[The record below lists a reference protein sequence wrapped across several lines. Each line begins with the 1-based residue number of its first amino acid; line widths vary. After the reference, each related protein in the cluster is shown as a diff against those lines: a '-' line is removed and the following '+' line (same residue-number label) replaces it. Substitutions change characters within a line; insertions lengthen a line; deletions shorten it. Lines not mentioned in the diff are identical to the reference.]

1 MKQTSFYYT
10 FVCLVALSIT
20 SLLLSLLFF
29 IAFLLTSCCSNDRGD
44 DDDYGISAALSWADP
59 ADAGRE
65 IKNVRMW
72 IFRADGKL
80 VSERQYGDKFL
91 TALDIRPLPAGEYD
105 VVAAVNLI
113 EPFGADGDETFST
126 LLLKLQEASASA
138 EHAHYAVER
147 IGLPKHK
154 NIRIDL
160 RLRRILSELTV
171 EVEGAPQGAK
181 LETVVLNAA
190 EALVPSQKEADGTWG
205 RASDSKQP
213 AEGKT
218 AVEQNGVIKT
228 ETLRPM
234 PTVSNAAHAYLRF
247 TFRHADGSLR
257 RCDAEA
263 PSMKP
268 AGKYTLKMKYSELK
282 PFMHIDATRISD
294 WEEGWTISGEIPEP
308 S

>member
-1 MKQTSFYYT
+1 MKQTHIYYT
-10 FVCLVALSIT
+10 CASLLALSIT
-20 SLLLSLLFF
+20 SLLFF
-29 IAFLLTSCCSNDRGD
+29 IAFLLTSCSSNDRGD

-59 ADAGRE
+59 ADAGSE
-65 IKNVRMW
+65 IKDVRMW

-80 VSERQYGDKFL
+80 VSERRYGNKFL
-91 TALDIRPLPAGEYD
+91 IALDIHSLPAGEYD
-105 VVAAVNLI
+105 AVAAVNLL
-113 EPFGADGDETFST
+113 EPFGADGGETFST
-126 LLLKLQEASASA
+126 LLLKLQEASVSS

-147 IGLPKHK
+147 VGLPKDR
-154 NIRIDL
+154 NVRTDL
-160 RLRRILSELTV
+160 RLRRILSELIV

-190 EALVPSQKEADGTWG
+190 EALLPSLKEADGTWG
-205 RASDSKQP
+205 RASENKQP
-213 AEGKT
+213 AEGRT
-218 AVEQNGVIKT
+218 AAEQNGVIKT

-234 PTVSNAAHAYLRF
+234 PTVSNDAHAYLRF

-282 PFMHIDATRISD
+282 PFMHVDATRISD
-294 WEEGWTISGEIPEP
+294 WEEGWTISGEIPNP
-308 S
+308 RD